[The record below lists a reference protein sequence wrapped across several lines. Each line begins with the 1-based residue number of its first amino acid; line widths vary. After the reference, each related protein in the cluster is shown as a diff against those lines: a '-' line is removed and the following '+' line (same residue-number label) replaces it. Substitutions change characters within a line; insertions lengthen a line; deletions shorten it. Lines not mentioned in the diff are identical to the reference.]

1 MKKEETEIRK
11 SHVREFIESLVV
23 ALMLALVV
31 TSFVV
36 QSFEIPSGSMLPT
49 LLLGDRIL
57 VNKFIFGT
65 RVPFTDIK
73 LFPLREPMR
82 GEIVVFIPPVGFESP
97 VGRDTHL
104 IKRVVGL
111 PGDTLE
117 IIDKRLFVN
126 GREFVVPN
134 AHWDDPGVI
143 SNRSSLRDNFGPI
156 AVGPHS
162 YFMMGD
168 NRDNSYDSR
177 FWGFARAEELTG
189 KPIVI
194 YWSWD
199 ITAGSVLKRLHTIRW
214 ERIGNIFHQNG
225 EIGRQLLTEPL
236 YAGRPYDKR

>member
-1 MKKEETEIRK
+1 MQKEKDMGK
-11 SHVREFIESLVV
+11 SYFRELVESIVF

-57 VNKFIFGT
+57 VSKFIFGT
-65 RVPFTDIK
+65 RVPFTDVK

-82 GEIVVFIPPVGFESP
+82 GEIVVFVPPLGFESP

-117 IIDKRLFVN
+117 IVDKRLYVN
-126 GREFVVPN
+126 GKEFRVAN
-134 AHWDDPGVI
+134 AHWDDPNVMGRGASV
-143 SNRSSLRDNFGPI
+143 RDNLGP
-156 AVGPHS
+156 VVVPPRC

-168 NRDNSYDSR
+168 NRDKSYDSR
-177 FWGFARAEELTG
+177 FWGFVHEEELTG
-189 KPIVI
+189 RPLVI

-199 ITAGSVLKRLHTIRW
+199 ISAGSMIKRLGSIRW
-214 ERIGNIFHQNG
+214 GRIGTIFHEDGRVGAAMTNG
-225 EIGRQLLTEPL
+225 FFALGSVR
-236 YAGRPYDKR
+236 